1 MIVEREDLKKTLY
14 KILRAHRPTTGYA
27 NFDPLHSDDNYE
39 PTELMK
45 EREAKAKPFKVWDK
59 VSAARQIKRLASV
72 DYMDYIF
79 DEFMEL
85 HGDRYFRDDPAIVG
99 GIAYL
104 DGQPGLQLSVSTR
117 EKTLRTAQRE
127 TMVCHH
133 RRATAR
139 HCAS

>member
-59 VSAARQIKRLASV
+59 SAPQDRLR
-72 DYMDYIF
+72 D
-79 DEFMEL
+79 L
-85 HGDRYFRDDPAIVG
+85 HRLTIWTISLMSLWSCTETDISAMTR
-99 GIAYL
+99 
-104 DGQPGLQLSVSTR
+104 LS
-117 EKTLRTAQRE
+117 
-127 TMVCHH
+127 
-133 RRATAR
+133 
-139 HCAS
+139 

>member
-104 DGQPGLQLSVSTR
+104 DGQPVTVIGVQQGKR
-117 EKTLRTAQRE
+117 P
-127 TMVCHH
+127 
-133 RRATAR
+133 
-139 HCAS
+139 

>member
-1 MIVEREDLKKTLY
+1 MY
-14 KILRAHRPTTGYA
+14 KRQTTGYA

-79 DEFMEL
+79 DAVS
-85 HGDRYFRDDPAIVG
+85 YTN
-99 GIAYL
+99 L
-104 DGQPGLQLSVSTR
+104 DVYKRQLQLSSF
-117 EKTLRTAQRE
+117 
-127 TMVCHH
+127 
-133 RRATAR
+133 
-139 HCAS
+139 